1 MPNRN
6 EPWKIHS
13 TKEILKTPIFNVHV
27 DHSECPRTGARGDFY
42 RFKFGD
48 WVNIVAV
55 TANNEIVMIRQFR
68 HGNKKWELE
77 IPGGLIDRTD
87 RDPEFA
93 GQRELFEE
101 TGYKGENARTIGA
114 VCPNPALQDN
124 ICHTVFVDHAV
135 RASEPEMEKCE
146 DIETV
151 LIPVKKVRS
160 LMENG
165 KITHGLV
172 MNALMFYFFMDKK

>member
-1 MPNRN
+1 MRNRN

-13 TKEILKTPIFNVHV
+13 TREILKTPIFNVHV
-27 DHSECPRTGARGDFY
+27 DHSECPRTGVKGDFY

-55 TANNEIVMIRQFR
+55 TAKNEIVMIRQFR

-77 IPGGLIDRTD
+77 IPGGLIDNTD
-87 RDPEFA
+87 ADPLFA

-101 TGYKGENARTIGA
+101 TGFKGENARTIGSL
-114 VCPNPALQDN
+114 CPNPALQDN
-124 ICHTVFVDHAV
+124 TCHTILVDHAV
-135 RASEPEMEKCE
+135 KVSEPEMEKCE

-151 LIPVKKVRS
+151 LLPVIEVKR
-160 LMENG
+160 LIRDR
-165 KITHGLV
+165 KIKHGLV
-172 MNALMFYFFMDKK
+172 LNALHFYLDEI